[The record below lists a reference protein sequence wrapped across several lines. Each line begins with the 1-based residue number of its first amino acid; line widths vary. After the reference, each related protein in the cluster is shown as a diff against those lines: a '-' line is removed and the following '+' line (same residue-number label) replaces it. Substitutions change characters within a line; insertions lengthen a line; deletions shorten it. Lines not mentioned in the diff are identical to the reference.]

1 MSISE
6 ITLASGR
13 ELIDATQNAMMGA
26 ATNVGNILNNEAIA
40 HEETPLYMDAEFW
53 VACAFVFVVI
63 ALFRPIVKAGS
74 GMIHKRIEGIKQR
87 IADSENLL
95 TDAQK
100 LLSDYERKYR
110 NAKKEAN
117 AITEKAEKQI
127 NYIKTEKMSAL
138 EQEVKNKEKEASDR
152 IKATQ
157 ESASQE
163 LTTLTS
169 ELTIKLVRQAIN
181 DNLSSKTQSKLID
194 DSIKII
200 GNLKR

>member
-1 MSISE
+1 MSIPE

-13 ELIDATQNAMMGA
+13 ELIEATQDAMIGA
-26 ATNVGNILNNEAIA
+26 AANVGNILNPEALP
-40 HEETPLYMDAEFW
+40 HEEVPLYMEAEFW
-53 VACAFVFVVI
+53 VACAFVFVV
-63 ALFRPIVKAGS
+63 LTLCRPIAKVGAN
-74 GMIHKRIEGIKQR
+74 MIHKRIENIKQR

-110 NAKKEAN
+110 NAKKEAA

-138 EQEVKNKEKEASDR
+138 EQEIKTKEKEASDR

-181 DNLSSKTQSKLID
+181 DNLSSKTQTKMID
-194 DSIKII
+194 DSIKVI